1 MVTMATA
8 ETRPLEQQLRFG
20 SIPVDARIDRALSAL
35 GYTKP
40 TPIQELSI
48 PLLREGRDVIGL
60 AKTGSGKT
68 AGFGIPLVEG
78 IRAQDRFVQAIVL
91 TPTRELASQVA
102 TAVDALGHASGVRVV
117 AIYGGVS
124 MLPQLQALR
133 GGAQVV
139 VGTPGR
145 VLDHVARGTLDLSR
159 VRLVI
164 LDEADRMLDVGFA
177 PDIDR
182 ILRAVPAARQTGL
195 FSATFPAEV
204 EALVA
209 RHTRNAARVSP
220 AVEDSQLD
228 TLDEQFLRVGTTSEK
243 IEKLHDILIG
253 AECRLALVFR
263 RTTHKADKLATDL
276 ERRGFK
282 VATLHGRRTQ
292 AQRERALG
300 ALRAG
305 QLEVLVAT
313 DIASRGIDITGL
325 THVVNYDL
333 PDTAEAYTHRVGRT
347 ARMGADGVAIT
358 LVAPED
364 EIELRSIQR
373 KLSPQATRGQAAPAP
388 RRVQAGPAVLGRLHP
403 AVHREPAAT
412 APQGGSPSRSES
424 PRPAFD
430 GARSREAGAMPARR
444 RWRA

>member
-1 MVTMATA
+1 MVATEVFAA
-8 ETRPLEQQLRFG
+8 EQDLRFG
-20 SIPVDARIDRALSAL
+20 SIPVDARMARALSAL
-35 GYTKP
+35 GYTSP
-40 TPIQELSI
+40 TPIQEQTI

-68 AGFGIPLVEG
+68 AGFGIPMVES
-78 IRAQDRFVQAIVL
+78 IKSHERFVQAIVL

-102 TAVDALGHASGVRVV
+102 AALVTFGQSSGVRVV

-133 GGAQVV
+133 GGAQIV

-182 ILRAVPAARQTGL
+182 ILRAVPETRQTGL

-204 EALVA
+204 EALGI
-209 RHTRNAARVSP
+209 RHTRDAVRVSP
-220 AVEDSQLD
+220 AAEDAKLD
-228 TLDEQFLRVGTTSEK
+228 TLEEQFLRVGAASDK
-243 IEKLHDILIG
+243 IDKLHDILIDPG
-253 AECRLALVFR
+253 CRLALVFR
-263 RTTHKADKLATDL
+263 RTTHKADKLASDL
-276 ERRGFK
+276 ERRGFE
-282 VATLHGRRTQ
+282 VATLHGRRSQ
-292 AQRERALG
+292 AQREKALG
-300 ALRAG
+300 ALKSGR
-305 QLEVLVAT
+305 LKVLVAT

-347 ARMGADGVAIT
+347 ARMGANGIAIT

-364 EIELRSIQR
+364 ELELRGIQR
-373 KLSPQATRGQAAPAP
+373 KLSPQSGRASATPAP
-388 RRVQAGPAVLGRLHP
+388 RSGHGAQGPRGGRPRTFRQSSGAAGMPQAPARVQGDRPQYGVDVDR
-403 AVHREPAAT
+403 VRPAA
-412 APQGGSPSRSES
+412 APRN
-424 PRPAFD
+424 D
-430 GARSREAGAMPARR
+430 RR
-444 RWRA
+444 RWRS